1 MLALATYYAQKAD
14 YTNSRKYLN
23 NITLPD
29 VQDQGR
35 VLLAKAMC
43 IDFPQEA
50 VEEFVKIKDVVLQ
63 TSLAKE
69 LALET
74 TILASSEGL
83 YQILLCLEQTP
94 ALFSEFVS
102 NVLEKQP
109 SSQFVQSIEALF
121 AQPSETISLTLEFIT
136 LCDNPEVI
144 EFVGQ
149 RRIEKLK
156 EELKGCEMEERTFL
170 LSSFMSLLVAKN
182 LLNIE
187 ESNELQ
193 QILIIQA

>member
-1 MLALATYYAQKAD
+1 MLVAKLLHFRVPQNFCSAILDQARVALVQAMSA
-14 YTNSRKYLN
+14 S
-23 NITLPD
+23 LPT
-29 VQDQGR
+29 
-35 VLLAKAMC
+35 
-43 IDFPQEA
+43 EA
-50 VEEFVKIKDVVLQ
+50 LEEFSNINDVILQ

-102 NVLEKQP
+102 SVLEKQP
-109 SSQFVQSIEALF
+109 SSHFVQSIEALF
-121 AQPSETISLTLEFIT
+121 AQPLETSSIKIEFISLCE
-136 LCDNPEVI
+136 NPEVI

-156 EELKGCEMEERTFL
+156 EELQRSETEERTIL
-170 LSSFMSLLVAKN
+170 LSSFMSLLVAKK
-182 LLNIE
+182 LLNEE

-193 QILIIQA
+193 QALIVQA